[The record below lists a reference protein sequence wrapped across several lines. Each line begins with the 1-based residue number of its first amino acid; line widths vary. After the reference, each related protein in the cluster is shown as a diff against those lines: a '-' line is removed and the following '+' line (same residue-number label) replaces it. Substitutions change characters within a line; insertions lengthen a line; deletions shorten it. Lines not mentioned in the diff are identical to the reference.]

1 MRVHV
6 SNTLDDLASD
16 LRRVAIT
23 ARRDMAETVRDGIRA
38 GSLEARTLAKRS
50 AGAHGKHY
58 HRAITAEMARPAEFG
73 GVGIV
78 AGEYGPDIA
87 KPQGGMSFERGSRN
101 QPPHNDL
108 AKSAD
113 LIGPSF
119 GAEVRRLPD
128 KWFWPES

>member
-6 SNTLDDLASD
+6 SNTLEDLASD
-16 LRRVAIT
+16 LRKVATT
-23 ARRDMAETVRDGIRA
+23 ARRDMVGVVRDGIRA
-38 GSLEARTLAKRS
+38 GSTEARTLAKRT

-58 HRAITAEMARPAEFG
+58 HKAITSEMLGAGLFG
-73 GVGIV
+73 NTIS
-78 AGEYGPDIA
+78 GEYGPDVN

-113 LIGPSF
+113 LVGPIF
-119 GAEVRRLPD
+119 AREVAQLPD
-128 KWFWPES
+128 RWFWPNG